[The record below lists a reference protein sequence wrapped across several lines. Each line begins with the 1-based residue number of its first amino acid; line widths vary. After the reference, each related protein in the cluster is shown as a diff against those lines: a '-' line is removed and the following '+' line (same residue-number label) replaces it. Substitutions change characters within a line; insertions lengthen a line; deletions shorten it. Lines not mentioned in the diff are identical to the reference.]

1 MILPVILSGGSG
13 SRLWPISREHYPK
26 QFLNLHKDDV
36 SLLQEAALRL
46 EGVAN
51 AGGPIIVCN
60 EEHRFLVAEQMQQV
74 GFKGSQ
80 IILEPCGRNTAPA
93 LAIAALA
100 AIEVNVEAELLVMPA
115 DHVIKDAKA
124 FADAVEKGQALS
136 QKGKLVTFGITPAS
150 PHTGYG
156 YIKRGSVLSEGFAV
170 EAFVE
175 KPDLAAAESYLKSGE
190 FLWNSGIFL
199 FKASSYLEA
208 LKQYAADILTCCQ
221 AAYQARTEDMDFLRI
236 EEASFAQCRN
246 ESIDYAV
253 MEHTKQAAVV
263 PMSPGWSDIGA
274 WDALYELRS
283 SEDQES
289 GNVVHGDVMLHETRD
304 SLVYSD
310 SRLVAAV
317 GVKDLIIVETDDAVL
332 IADRHQAQDTKLIVN
347 ALKVAGRKEFQ
358 SHQQVYRPWGHY
370 RTMVLTDSF
379 QVKEIVVNPGGKLS
393 LQMHHHRAEHW
404 VVVQGT
410 AKVTQGEGH
419 GDISKLRSFLLS
431 EDEST
436 YIPLGTVHRLENPG
450 VIPLKLIE
458 VQTGSY
464 LGEDDI
470 VRYNDKYGRE

>member
-13 SRLWPISREHYPK
+13 SRLWPVSREHYPK
-26 QFLNLHKDDV
+26 QFLNLHKQDV

-46 EGVAN
+46 NDVSG
-51 AGGPIIVCN
+51 AGEPIIVCN
-60 EEHRFLVAEQMQQV
+60 EEHRFLVAEQMQQL
-74 GFKGSQ
+74 GFKKSK
-80 IILEPCGRNTAPA
+80 IILEPIGRNTAPA
-93 LAIAALA
+93 LALAALA
-100 AIEVNVEAELLVMPA
+100 AVETTPEAELLVMPA
-115 DHVIKDAKA
+115 DHVIKDTQA
-124 FADAVEKGQALS
+124 FAEAVKKGQVLS
-136 QKGKLVTFGITPAS
+136 QQDKLVTFGITPTA

-156 YIKRGSVLSEGFAV
+156 YIKRGEELGEGFSVA
-170 EAFVE
+170 AFVE
-175 KPDLAAAESYLKSGE
+175 KPDAAVAEAYLASGDY
-190 FLWNSGIFL
+190 LWNSGIFL
-199 FKASSYLEA
+199 FKASCYLEA
-208 LKQYAADILTCCQ
+208 LKTHAPDILANCQ
-221 AAYQARTEDMDFLRI
+221 AAYQQRAEDMDFLRI
-236 EEASFAQCRN
+236 SEEAFEQCRS

-253 MEHTKQAAVV
+253 MEHTRQAAVV
-263 PMSPGWSDIGA
+263 PMSPGWSDVGA
-274 WDALYELRS
+274 WDALHALRS
-283 SEDQES
+283 SEDKEN
-289 GNVVHGDVMLHETRD
+289 GNAIHGDVMLHQTQN
-304 SLVYSD
+304 SLVYSE

-317 GVKDLIIVETDDAVL
+317 GVNNLIIVETDDAVL
-332 IADRHQAQDTKLIVN
+332 VADRRQAQDTKLIVN
-347 ALKVAGRKEFQ
+347 ALKAAGRKESQ

-379 QVKEIVVNPGGKLS
+379 QVKEIVVVPGGKLS

-410 AKVTQGEGH
+410 ARVTQGEGH
-419 GDISKLRSFLLS
+419 GDLSDLRSFLLS

>member
-1 MILPVILSGGSG
+1 MILPVILSGGAG
-13 SRLWPISREHYPK
+13 SRLWPVSREHYPK

-46 EGVAN
+46 KGVVN
-51 AGGPIIVCN
+51 AGDPIIVCN

-100 AIEVNVEAELLVMPA
+100 ATEINVEAELLVMPA
-115 DHVIKDAKA
+115 DHVIKDVTA
-124 FADAVEKGQALS
+124 FSDAVEKGQTLS
-136 QKGKLVTFGITPAS
+136 QQGKLVTFGITPAS

-156 YIKRGSVLSEGFAV
+156 YIKRGSALSEGFVV

-175 KPDLAAAESYLKSGE
+175 KPDLAAAESYLKTGDY
-190 FLWNSGIFL
+190 LWNSGIFL
-199 FKASSYLEA
+199 FKVSSYLEA
-208 LKQYAADILTCCQ
+208 LKQYAPDILTSCQ

-236 EEASFAQCRN
+236 EEAAFAQCRN

-274 WDALYELRS
+274 WDALHELRS
-283 SEDQES
+283 TEDKHS
-289 GNVVHGDVMLHETRD
+289 GNVVHGDVMLHETQN

-310 SRLVAAV
+310 SRLVTAV

-332 IADRHQAQDTKLIVN
+332 VADRHQAQDTKLIAN
-347 ALKVAGRKEFQ
+347 ALKAAGRKEFQ

-410 AKVTQGEGH
+410 AQVTQGEGH